1 MIKNII
7 VTTIF
12 FILFNINANANPKL
26 FNLAKFGS
34 IYKIS
39 NEAIENFPQLS
50 FLKSDTEEGVIKF
63 ELANYYGDI
72 KNGKAHGNGVINFI
86 NGSKYEGK
94 FKRNMFHGK
103 GMFTDKNGEVFKG
116 KWKYNKLIRSINTN
130 TREIVYL
137 STDAF
142 DLHYFE
148 IRGDGA
154 LKDKWFNAKKSKVN
168 IVEIPLVTK
177 LDIFD
182 LPSAFSDDYGDEKK
196 IQEILAKK
204 NADIVAQNKKLNEDK
219 SNIKT
224 VYVLTE
230 EGKKDLIKQKKLL

>member
-1 MIKNII
+1 M
-7 VTTIF
+7 V
-12 FILFNINANANPKL
+12 
-26 FNLAKFGS
+26 
-34 IYKIS
+34 
-39 NEAIENFPQLS
+39 
-50 FLKSDTEEGVIKF
+50 
-63 ELANYYGDI
+63 
-72 KNGKAHGNGVINFI
+72 KAC
-86 NGSKYEGK
+86 
-94 FKRNMFHGK
+94 
-103 GMFTDKNGEVFKG
+103 
-116 KWKYNKLIRSINTN
+116 LRSINTN